1 MSRDFTWS
9 PTQKKAA
16 RAAFD
21 LAVARELKAIRQH
34 VEAMLTSDAE
44 DRVIWKLEEYLYE
57 KRRELDQKYD
67 YRYSMLMLV
76 FPRLV
81 REGWLTLDELDGIG
95 EEKIEVFRS
104 STTSAENNPSLS
116 PISWARLRLVS
127 LPLGRFPDRPAAEV

>member
-9 PTQKKAA
+9 PSQKKAA

-34 VEAMLTSDAE
+34 AETMLKDNKE

-57 KRRELDQKYD
+57 KRREIDQKYD
-67 YRYSMLMLV
+67 YRYSVLMLV

-81 REGWLTLDELDGIG
+81 HEGWLALDELDGIG
-95 EEKIEVFRS
+95 EEKTEVFRKLLDL
-104 STTSAENNPSLS
+104 N
-116 PISWARLRLVS
+116 RK
-127 LPLGRFPDRPAAEV
+127 